1 MMKQLDLKGKFAK
14 QVHQKLATEEELV
27 EARRQAEQQ
36 RLTKMAAR
44 LAEREKNKEER
55 TRKLMEQKEQRR
67 MEKRKKLEWMKP
79 REDILCEDSKVST
92 IILLLHYMLHSFF
105 SLASS
110 HVVSI
115 GN

>member
-79 REDILCEDSKVST
+79 REDILSKVST